1 MKRYSPAHAPVN
13 RDRGRAARYPASVNL
28 VAPPRLRLQVEIVL
42 DLVCPWCH
50 LGVRRLARALRARP
64 DIAADITWRPF
75 LLNPDLPASGLPR
88 QEYLIR
94 KFGGEERAR
103 RLQATLTDLGRA
115 EGIAFRFD
123 LIRRMPNSLDAH
135 RLVRWAG
142 MHGLAGEMVERL
154 FAAFFTEGQDIGDPS
169 VLTLLAAE
177 IGLDPLHARR
187 FLASGAE
194 AATVHADNLRAHR
207 IGISGVPCFVLNG
220 RHAIAGAQEAEVLDR
235 LFDVA
240 LADQA
245 PAP

>member
-1 MKRYSPAHAPVN
+1 M
-13 RDRGRAARYPASVNL
+13 NL

-42 DLVCPWCH
+42 DLVCPWCY
-50 LGVRRLARALRARP
+50 LGTRRLTRALRARP
-64 DIAADITWRPF
+64 DIAAELSWLPF
-75 LLNPDLPASGLPR
+75 LLNPDLPVSGLPR
-88 QEYLIR
+88 QEYLVR

-103 RLQATLTDLGRA
+103 RLQATLADLGRA
-115 EGIAFRFD
+115 EGIGFRFD

-135 RLVRWAG
+135 RLVRWAA
-142 MHGLAGEMVERL
+142 MHGMAGEMVERL
-154 FAAFFTEGQDIGDPS
+154 FTAFFTEGQDIGDPS

-177 IGLDPLHARR
+177 IGLDPLHSRR

-194 AATVHADNLRAHR
+194 AATVHAENLRAHR

-235 LFDVA
+235 MFGVA

-245 PAP
+245 P